1 MDVDNDEIFKENP
14 FGDYDEART
23 SDIFYDGSITITPV
37 KSSVS
42 QKEIEAMMMPSL
54 E

>member
-14 FGDYDEART
+14 FGDCDAART
-23 SDIFYDGSITITPV
+23 SDIFYESSMTPA
-37 KSSVS
+37 KSSAS